1 MASHFLSDCEVV
13 SIRLNQAPKGPERKL
28 FVSSWSDS
36 NRNRVRADPIWT
48 QRTMS
53 LEAQMRW
60 RDTIRLI
67 LLALLMAALAT
78 AALKTLVDQ
87 LS

>member
-1 MASHFLSDCEVV
+1 VGWCQGVPKSEWPASDEAVEPAAKALEA
-13 SIRLNQAPKGPERKL
+13 RPAWP
-28 FVSSWSDS
+28 
-36 NRNRVRADPIWT
+36 

-53 LEAQMRW
+53 LEAQMPW
-60 RDTIRLI
+60 RDTIRLM

>member
-1 MASHFLSDCEVV
+1 MLSRVTQIPMTGLRG
-13 SIRLNQAPKGPERKL
+13 SSQAGCKSPRSAGPA
-28 FVSSWSDS
+28 WPQ
-36 NRNRVRADPIWT
+36 RA
-48 QRTMS
+48 MS
-53 LEAQMRW
+53 LEAQMPW
-60 RDTIRLI
+60 RDTIRLM